1 MYTGGN
7 RDLGGID
14 DFLSQA
20 EPGSRKNDDSISQ
33 LTDFE
38 RAVINKEI
46 PTYQTKEEDARN
58 AKTKENA
65 GNLNNRKQINN
76 RPASGLMGGKAR
88 IRMTSADKKDKVM
101 HYERENN
108 VLKAKGTMLSNEITK
123 MKTKLYRIE
132 DLMRSRGRITEGN
145 EYEISDMQ
153 RDLEDECAEIKDQNK
168 DLKEKVRKLNVI

>member
-1 MYTGGN
+1 MNTRSN

-20 EPGSRKNDDSISQ
+20 EPGSRKNDDSMSQ

-38 RAVINKEI
+38 RVVINKEI
-46 PTYQTKEEDARN
+46 PTYQTKEENARN
-58 AKTKENA
+58 MKTKENA
-65 GNLNNRKQINN
+65 GNLNNRNN

>member
-1 MYTGGN
+1 MNTRSN

-20 EPGSRKNDDSISQ
+20 EPGSRKNDDSMSQ

-46 PTYQTKEEDARN
+46 PTYQTKEENARN
-58 AKTKENA
+58 MKTKENA
-65 GNLNNRKQINN
+65 GNLNNRN

-145 EYEISDMQ
+145 EYDISDMQ